1 MPIQKQ
7 VNRLYFI
14 DYTRSFI
21 VELAVVVHSAVAY
34 LSFVPYK
41 WIVVDTA
48 TGPLCDYVV
57 LLVEFFAMPVL
68 FFISGYLTPPS
79 LAKNGPA
86 RFARSRLYRLGIPF
100 IFGLCFMCPVMTYVR
115 DLAKGKAMAGYFSY
129 WLLEYFHGKMYTGL
143 LWFLS
148 NLLIITL
155 IYCCACAASPRL
167 KAYLQAPPDGGRSRL
182 LRPSGLLAMAMVI
195 GLCVFSVNLL
205 VPDSYW
211 VKIGQKGILN
221 FQLTRLPAYAGFFL
235 FGIAACRADW
245 RFMKEPDSMSALSG
259 WGAGALI
266 CSVSYIALLQAFH
279 ETMETSVALRFVI
292 GLLRAVG
299 PLCITILLL
308 GVFKTW
314 CSAPARW
321 KDMLA
326 ANAYGVYVGHVPF
339 VVVLQY
345 WLMDSEL
352 TAPAKFAVVAGLSLP
367 LSLALSHFVIR
378 RLPFIGRYF

>member
-1 MPIQKQ
+1 MPIQQRGK
-7 VNRLYFI
+7 RLYFI

-41 WIVVDTA
+41 WIVVDKA

-57 LLVEFFAMPVL
+57 LLVEFFAMPLL

-79 LAKNGPA
+79 LARSGPA
-86 RFARSRLYRLGIPF
+86 RFAVSRLYRLGIPF
-100 IFGLCFMCPVMTYVR
+100 VFGLCFMCPVMTYVR
-115 DLAKGKAMAGYFSY
+115 SLAKGKAMPDFFSY
-129 WLLEYFHGKMYTGL
+129 WLLKYFSGKMYAGL

-148 NLLIITL
+148 TLLIITL
-155 IYCCACAASPRL
+155 LYCFACAALPRL
-167 KAYLQAPPDGGRSRL
+167 KAYLQAPPEGGRSRL
-182 LRPSGLLAMAMVI
+182 LRPSGLLAMAAAI

-205 VPDSYW
+205 VPDAYW
-211 VKIGQKGILN
+211 VKIWQNGIIV
-221 FQLTRLPAYAGFFL
+221 FQPTRLPAYAGFFL

-245 RFMKEPDSMSALSG
+245 RFMKEPDSMSALAG

-266 CSVSYIALLQAFH
+266 CSMFYIALFQAFH
-279 ETMETSVALRFVI
+279 ETIETSVPLRLAI

-299 PLCITILLL
+299 PLCLTIVLL

-345 WLMDSEL
+345 WLLDSGL
-352 TAPAKFAVVAGLSLP
+352 SAPAKFAVVSGLSLP

-378 RLPFIGRYF
+378 RLPVIGKYF